1 MLNFYSLFIYNFQ
14 TALKK
19 KNTIFITP
27 ANSFVKKLLTVL
39 LKNNIIQN
47 YIVKENTKK
56 IIVFLYQNKISNIIN
71 LLKTTHN
78 KSITKIELIVF
89 NKKYQNTKFLIISN
103 KLGLTTNVNT
113 TFGGTCICE
122 IFLK

>member
-1 MLNFYSLFIYNFQ
+1 M
-14 TALKK
+14 
-19 KNTIFITP
+19 
-27 ANSFVKKLLTVL
+27 LTVL